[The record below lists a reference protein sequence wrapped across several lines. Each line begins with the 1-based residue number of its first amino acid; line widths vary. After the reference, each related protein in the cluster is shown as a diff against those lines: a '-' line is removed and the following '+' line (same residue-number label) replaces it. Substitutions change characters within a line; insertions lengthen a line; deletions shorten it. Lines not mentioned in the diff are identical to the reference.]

1 MLIVK
6 KDKESDVINLRS
18 NYERDKDFENN
29 FQILI
34 IKNLQFKSDTVISQT
49 SESL

>member
-6 KDKESDVINLRS
+6 KNKESSVINFRS
-18 NYERDKDFENN
+18 NYERDRDFKNN

-34 IKNLQFKSDTVISQT
+34 IKNL
-49 SESL
+49 